1 MFASRWVIIASALT
15 LSAFPTPA
23 ADTKLDPDPKIL
35 PKARTLATAKVDQNF
50 DLPSDKIPFSIRFS
64 ICVVQLTAIREDG
77 RALPAPRADLDTAI
91 ADYRVMAI
99 ELKAYAAK
107 ISAAEAR
114 K

>member
-50 DLPSDKIPFSIRFS
+50 DLPSDKIPFSIRFG
-64 ICVVQLTAIREDG
+64 ICVVQLTAIRDEG
-77 RALPAPRADLDTAI
+77 RALPAPRADLDKVI
-91 ADYRVMAI
+91 ADYRALAVA
-99 ELKAYAAK
+99 LKAYSAQ
-107 ISAAEAR
+107 ISAAEAQ
-114 K
+114 